1 MDRVV
6 APNMCRYISVRYERM
21 LARFAKKMNI
31 STGTLKRVISS
42 LVAMLASHLITLP
55 IISYILLINFMR
67 ENKILSYELINE
79 LYLSNK
85 LFILML
91 IIFLVAFSMSFTSF
105 LIPLYLYIKEKE
117 KPKEEKTYNISKSNV
132 IAVFIF
138 NLFFMA
144 ILSIPFIAGKEV
156 NWEYSILIFA
166 TSFYI
171 VIHAIVHLTAK
182 ISSKIFLHAML
193 IIFVSGICIMPNNF
207 ASQLFSIGLR
217 EFSVGGNIP
226 ATIYHQ
232 SARFGENVK
241 IILHTPKTLF
251 FRKGDIVGLIPGDKI
266 NMIIYRKNTDDKEK
280 VRN

>member
-6 APNMCRYISVRYERM
+6 APNMCRYISVKYERM
-21 LARFAKKMNI
+21 LTNFAKKINI
-31 STGTLKRVISS
+31 SKEALKRIISS
-42 LVAMLASHLITLP
+42 LIAMLASHLITLP

-85 LFILML
+85 LFILIS
-91 IIFLVAFSMSFTSF
+91 IIFLVAFSMSLLSF
-105 LIPLYLYIKEKE
+105 IIPLYLYFIDRKENNK
-117 KPKEEKTYNISKSNV
+117 KYNIGIKTIIATLTFNMV
-132 IAVFIF
+132 IFI
-138 NLFFMA
+138 L
-144 ILSIPFIAGKEV
+144 LSISLTLKGGV
-156 NWEYSILIFA
+156 DWEYTLLILM
-166 TSFYI
+166 TSLYI

-182 ISSKIFLHAML
+182 TLSKIFLHAML
-193 IIFVSGICIMPNNF
+193 IIFVSGICIMPNSF
-207 ASQLFSIGLR
+207 ASRLFSIGLQ

-232 SARFGENVK
+232 SAKFGENVR

-280 VRN
+280 ARN

>member
-6 APNMCRYISVRYERM
+6 APSMCRYISVKYERM
-21 LARFAKKMNI
+21 LANFAKKMNI
-31 STGTLKRVISS
+31 SKGTLKRVISS

-55 IISYILLINFMR
+55 IISYIMLINFMR
-67 ENKILSYELINE
+67 ESKILSYELINE

-85 LFILML
+85 LFILIS

-105 LIPLYLYIKEKE
+105 LIPLYLYIKERK
-117 KPKEEKTYNISKSNV
+117 KPKEEKKYNIRKSNV

-144 ILSIPFIAGKEV
+144 ILSIPFIDGKEV
-156 NWEYSILIFA
+156 DWEYSMLIFA
-166 TSFYI
+166 TSLYI

-182 ISSKIFLHAML
+182 TSSKIFLHGML
-193 IIFVSGICIMPNNF
+193 IIFVSGVCVMPNNF
-207 ASQLFSIGLR
+207 ASRLFSIGLQ

-232 SARFGENVK
+232 SARFGEDVK

-251 FRKGDIVGLIPGDKI
+251 SG
-266 NMIIYRKNTDDKEK
+266 KEML
-280 VRN
+280 

>member
-31 STGTLKRVISS
+31 STGTLKRAISS

-55 IISYILLINFMR
+55 IISYIFLINFMR

-85 LFILML
+85 LFILIS

-105 LIPLYLYIKEKE
+105 LIPLYLYIKERK
-117 KPKEEKTYNISKSNV
+117 KPKEEKKYNMGKSNV

-138 NLFFMA
+138 NLFFIT
-144 ILSIPFIAGKEV
+144 ILSISFIAGKEV
-156 NWEYSILIFA
+156 DWEYSILIFA
-166 TSFYI
+166 TSLYI

-182 ISSKIFLHAML
+182 TSSKIFLHGML
-193 IIFVSGICIMPNNF
+193 IIFVSGVCVMPNNF
-207 ASQLFSIGLR
+207 ASRIFSIGLQ

-232 SARFGENVK
+232 SARFGEDVK

-266 NMIIYRKNTDDKEK
+266 NMIIYRKNTDNKEK
-280 VRN
+280 IRN